1 MNSMSK
7 VLNII
12 FLCADVSSWLQL
24 FGFQLHNVVPG
35 FPKPKV
41 ENTEQ
46 TYEMMATQLR
56 TQTWDTS
63 KVLQSFPISSI
74 IYSHFSNKSKTLV
87 FAIYQMS
94 LFSDCPWHPV

>member
-1 MNSMSK
+1 MITCI
-7 VLNII
+7 LNGFTVFCIC
-12 FLCADVSSWLQL
+12 FCADISSWLQL

-46 TYEMMATQLR
+46 TYEMMATQIR

-63 KVLQSFPISSI
+63 KVS
-74 IYSHFSNKSKTLV
+74 
-87 FAIYQMS
+87 
-94 LFSDCPWHPV
+94 